1 MEVFQLGYKDT
12 LLIHDCTLN
21 YLLSKTLVLVKCYKS
36 HAEQISRQNTTD
48 NPCLEGWD
56 MQKVQERGICLIRGG
71 LHFAV
76 FITNVADAQA
86 WAAEEQSFRK
96 ICTRNYTV
104 KEKVAW
110 GTEKHA
116 AAFIDK

>member
-71 LHFAV
+71 SILQSLLLMLLMLRHELQKNKALGRFARG
-76 FITNVADAQA
+76 ITL
-86 WAAEEQSFRK
+86 
-96 ICTRNYTV
+96 
-104 KEKVAW
+104 
-110 GTEKHA
+110 
-116 AAFIDK
+116 